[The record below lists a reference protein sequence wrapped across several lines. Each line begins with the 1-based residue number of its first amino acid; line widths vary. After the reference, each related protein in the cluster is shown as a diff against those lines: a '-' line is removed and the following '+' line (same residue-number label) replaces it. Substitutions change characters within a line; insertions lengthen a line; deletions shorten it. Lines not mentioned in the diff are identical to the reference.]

1 LGQSRSLWADIM
13 RPTRSRVATTYV
25 SPLQY
30 QNYDCDQLGAES
42 ERLTSRV
49 QQLGAAWTLA
59 SWLKNAARIRSGR
72 QLSKTVG
79 LRQIYL
85 SKCG

>member
-1 LGQSRSLWADIM
+1 MSG
-13 RPTRSRVATTYV
+13 
-25 SPLQY
+25 PLQY
-30 QNYDCDQLGAES
+30 QSYDCDQLGAES
-42 ERLTSRV
+42 QRLTSRV

-59 SWLKNAARIRSGR
+59 TWLKNAAADKECQAR
-72 QLSKTVG
+72 QLSKTVC